1 MRLLFTVQRYH
12 ADVVGGSEAACRGYA
27 EHLAAE
33 GHDVT
38 VATSCSTSHHDWAN
52 SLDDGVS
59 IINGVTVVRFP
70 VARARTEQNF
80 GRIHR
85 RINGNDHLMAWEQA
99 LWSQRI
105 GPDLVGYAQ
114 WLATNAHRFDAAIV
128 MTYMYPTTSVALRLL
143 PQRIPT
149 VFVPTAH
156 DEPAFRLSAMAPA
169 FRQPQSFGFLTPE
182 EEDLVRRWHRATQP
196 SEVIGVGVDLPQ
208 VVGDYPRIRREL
220 GLGDDPY
227 LVCVGR
233 VDAGKGTRDLLSMF
247 SVYSERHSSHLRL
260 VLVGEDPSTSAP
272 GVTALGF
279 LSDEEKHAVIA
290 GAVALVQP
298 SFMESFS
305 IVLCEAWAH
314 EVPVVVNRLCAVTAG
329 QVTRAH
335 GGLAFGRYDE
345 FEYVINELLHHDVI
359 RRSMGATG
367 RRFVGSEYAWPAV
380 TGRLLSTVNHAVAAQ
395 GARPQSA
402 EPMR

>member
-1 MRLLFTVQRYH
+1 VRVLFTIQRYH
-12 ADVVGGSEAACRGYA
+12 TDLVGGSEAACRGYA
-27 EHLAAE
+27 EHLAAI

-52 SLDDGVS
+52 SLAMGVS
-59 IINGVTVVRFP
+59 TINGVTVVRFP

-85 RINGNDHLMAWEQA
+85 RVNSGSHLMGWEQA

-114 WLATNAHRFDAAIV
+114 WLTTNAHSFDAAVV
-128 MTYMYPTTSVALRLL
+128 MTYMYPTASVALRLL

-156 DEPAFRLSAMAPA
+156 DEPAFRLPAMAA
-169 FRQPQSFGFLTPE
+169 SFQQPQSFGFLTPE
-182 EEDLVRRWHRATQP
+182 EEDLVRRWHRVAQP
-196 SEVIGVGVDLPQ
+196 SEVIGVGVDIPE
-208 VVGDYPRIRREL
+208 VVGGYPSIREKF
-220 GLGDDPY
+220 GLGDEPY

-233 VDAGKGTRDLLSMF
+233 IDLGKGTRDLLSMF
-247 SVYSERHSSHLRL
+247 SMYCEHHPSRLRL
-260 VLVGEDPSTSAP
+260 VLVGEDPSASSP

-290 GAVALVQP
+290 GSLALVQP

-314 EVPVVVNRLCAVTAG
+314 QVPVVVNRLCGVTAG
-329 QVTRAH
+329 QVARSQ
-335 GGLAFGRYDE
+335 GGLAFGTYAE
-345 FEYVINELLHHDVI
+345 FEHVLNELVQRDDM
-359 RRSMGATG
+359 RRAMGAAG
-367 RRFVGSEYAWPAV
+367 HRFVANQYAWPSV
-380 TGRLLSTVNHAVAAQ
+380 TERLLATIDHATAAYSNQ
-395 GARPQSA
+395 RQLTKSQ
-402 EPMR
+402 